1 MAASSPS
8 LIVLGTALALAAA
21 VGVAADAPATAPAS
35 AATTAQPAATANPA
49 GAGSKTSSRDLP
61 VSLDAASSEVDYR
74 TNTVNFRDVVI
85 SQGGMRVAAQT
96 ARATGLNFE
105 NATWNFRGNVRI
117 TVDGGSLKSDE
128 AKVDF
133 AANRISR
140 ATIAGSPAQFEQKR
154 AGTSELAR
162 GRAGRIEYDVP
173 TGTVKLTQDAWLT
186 DGRNDISG
194 QELVYN
200 VREQRVQAEAK
211 PGNTDRVRITIR
223 PRDTGAAP

>member
-8 LIVLGTALALAAA
+8 LIVLGAALALATATSL
-21 VGVAADAPATAPAS
+21 AADAPASGPATAPPAS
-35 AATTAQPAATANPA
+35 TGTKP
-49 GAGSKTSSRDLP
+49 SSRDLP

-85 SQGGMRVAAQT
+85 SQGGMRVAAET

-154 AGTSELAR
+154 AGTSDLAR